1 MESDAAS
8 LAQAHQKSS
17 AGHNLNNSEHH
28 LDLETISR
36 PLHFVGIGGI
46 GMSAIARIL
55 LSQGKAVSGS
65 DKSISEITK
74 ELEELGAKIY
84 IGHHESNVKDAGVV
98 IVSTAITTENP
109 ELAAARAANLPVLHR
124 SDLLSHISRSS
135 KLIAISGTHGKTT
148 TTGMIAQLM
157 LDAGLKPSVV
167 VGGIFERIGSN
178 GVAGN
183 GQYFVAEADESDR
196 THAQVTSYIAVITNV
211 EADHLENYPGGLSQI
226 KDVMSSFARNAERGV
241 VICVDDAGCRSLVR
255 NLEQNGKTIITYGR
269 RDSQFNPIYAYETD
283 EDGKIVAYKGDT
295 KLGSIEMAVPGE
307 HNKAN
312 AMAAIASC
320 IELGLAFPVL
330 AESLSQFKGVD
341 RRFQRIGEVE
351 GTIVIDDYAHHP
363 TEVRAVLQAGRQFI
377 KQLERNDQKKR
388 RLVAV
393 FQPHQPGRLR
403 DFWDDFC
410 TSFKDA
416 DLALIADI
424 YVARGGNIENIDSN
438 RFVGCM
444 DHPTARY
451 LPGTVAELVPQVLK
465 QLRPND
471 IVLTIGAGDI
481 TKLGPLLVAELN
493 KAKTHGSAI

>member
-1 MESDAAS
+1 M
-8 LAQAHQKSS
+8 
-17 AGHNLNNSEHH
+17 
-28 LDLETISR
+28 DLETINR

-55 LSQGKAVSGS
+55 LAQGKSVSGS
-65 DKSISEITK
+65 DKAESEITH
-74 ELEELGAKIY
+74 ELEQLGAKIF
-84 IGHHESNVKDAGVV
+84 IGHHENNVKDAGVV

-109 ELAAARAANLPVLHR
+109 ELAQARATGLPVLHR
-124 SDLLSHISRSS
+124 SDLLSHLSRTS

-178 GVAGN
+178 GIAGN

-226 KDVMSSFARNAERGV
+226 KDVMSSFARNAERS
-241 VICVDDAGCRSLVR
+241 VILCVDDAGCRSLMR
-255 NLEQNGKTIITYGR
+255 NLEHNGKTIVTYGR
-269 RDSQFNPIYAYETD
+269 RDSQYKPLYSYESLPD
-283 EDGKIVAYKGDT
+283 NRFKVFKGDT
-295 KLGSIEMAVPGE
+295 ELGTIELSVPGE
-307 HNKAN
+307 HNKQN
-312 AMAAIASC
+312 ALAAIAAAT
-320 IELGLAFPVL
+320 ELGLAFPVL
-330 AESLSQFKGVD
+330 AESIGKFKGVD
-341 RRFQRIGEVE
+341 RRFQLIGEVD
-351 GTIVIDDYAHHP
+351 GTVVVDDYAHHP
-363 TEVRAVLQAGRQFI
+363 TEVRAVLQAGQQYVNQ
-377 KQLERNDQKKR
+377 KQRKDGIKR

-424 YVARGGNIENIDSN
+424 YVARGGNIDKIDSN
-438 RFVGCM
+438 RFVTCM
-444 DHPTARY
+444 EHANAHY
-451 LPGTVAELVPQVLK
+451 LPGKVDAILPQVLK
-465 QLRPND
+465 QLRPFD
-471 IVLTIGAGDI
+471 VVLTIGAGDI
-481 TKLGPLLVAELN
+481 TKLGPLLVAELS
-493 KAKTHGSAI
+493 KTKSHGSAI